1 MLILN
6 SPDLEV
12 TTVNQKM
19 IVNGEII
26 DAKEVKKTDNGTLP
40 FFICVS
46 KPDTCP
52 PGTISTT
59 TAAIANKELLNNSE
73 TRRPIKGR
81 SKSCKQKP

>member
-12 TTVNQKM
+12 STDNQKI

-26 DAKEVKKTDNGTLP
+26 DTKEVKKNDNGTFP

-46 KPDTCP
+46 KADTCP

-59 TAAIANKELLNNSE
+59 TAAIANKELLNSSE

-81 SKSCKQKP
+81 SKSCIQKP

>member
-12 TTVNQKM
+12 TTVSQKM

-26 DAKEVKKTDNGTLP
+26 DAKEVKKTDNGALP

-59 TAAIANKELLNNSE
+59 TTAIANKELLNNSE
-73 TRRPIKGR
+73 TRRPINGR
-81 SKSCKQKP
+81 SKSCMQKP

>member
-40 FFICVS
+40 FFICVRS
-46 KPDTCP
+46 FSFELNFPVHSNTM
-52 PGTISTT
+52 STLYFFQS
-59 TAAIANKELLNNSE
+59 IFSILDS
-73 TRRPIKGR
+73 
-81 SKSCKQKP
+81 